1 MEIYKIIY
9 PNMRDELLDILSTLS
24 NAEYQRDAWVKGK
37 FPPGI
42 QFDNLDLA
50 IHFLFDDTSLGD
62 DPKSMVGIILLN
74 DIEVKLISNLIESL
88 NLIFD
93 KYGLILSDESYI
105 NKPEWVA
112 VIQKAEEAFDFMK
125 SNDYSN

>member
-1 MEIYKIIY
+1 
-9 PNMRDELLDILSTLS
+9 MRDELLDILSTLS

-93 KYGLILSDESYI
+93 KYGLTLSDESYI

-125 SNDYSN
+125 PNDYSN